1 MSVKIH
7 AILGGAIMLL
17 LPFLLFS
24 RSNLGFLI
32 SNSYSDNLY
41 FIGETKN
48 GGNKT
53 EFSPFL
59 SFSGFM
65 EFDYSGEVSIIDF
78 NEEDVFFGNRVDVQ
92 KTFSLPGLGN
102 RNYLYINVYNFT
114 PLNYSNYGLN
124 EIYGGDSLSLY
135 IGNFLLG
142 TGVRIGYV
150 DFNSDSI
157 ENYFN
162 PGIKTSLA
170 IPMPYFYFTPGVD
183 AGFMFY
189 ENERLSY
196 YDLSLS
202 LDFPLAGDFTI
213 SVSGNYFRLSEPLS
227 NFPISDSLLLDS
239 FFDREGMVRNITLD
253 LSVSISFAEQKSY
266 LNLYMNLFEKNFF
279 EIGDILRNDSG
290 FFAYLQYMKVMN
302 NNVSFF
308 VDLSS
313 QINNSTIENLNY
325 TRNSIG
331 AGMQLIF

>member
-1 MSVKIH
+1 
-7 AILGGAIMLL
+7 MLL